1 MNNIQKVFDRKSL
14 RLHRDRASAKIYEYD
29 FLFKVLA
36 ERLSDKLLDVK
47 RSFSMALELG
57 CHQQI
62 LGAAL
67 QSTGKVKNIISC
79 DISEKMMSGINSEK
93 AVVDEEFIP
102 FSKQS
107 FDLVLSSGSFH
118 WVNDAPGSLIQ
129 IRNIIRPD
137 GLILINFFGGRTLCE
152 LRYCLVSAEEQI
164 RGGVTQRVSPFADV
178 KDAGQLMQRAGFSSI
193 VTDSEEVV
201 IRYQEPINLMYDL
214 RGMGETNAI
223 SERSKHFTS
232 SAVIKRACEIYVDQ
246 FGDYE
251 GLSKATFEIITMTGW
266 VESNAT

>member
-67 QSTGKVKNIISC
+67 QSTGKVKRIISC
-79 DISEKMMSGINSEK
+79 DISEKMMSGINSAK

-178 KDAGQLMQRAGFSSI
+178 KDAGQLMQRAGF
-193 VTDSEEVV
+193 
-201 IRYQEPINLMYDL
+201 
-214 RGMGETNAI
+214 
-223 SERSKHFTS
+223 
-232 SAVIKRACEIYVDQ
+232 
-246 FGDYE
+246 
-251 GLSKATFEIITMTGW
+251 
-266 VESNAT
+266 

>member
-67 QSTGKVKNIISC
+67 QSTGKVKSIISC

-137 GLILINFFGGRTLCE
+137 GLILINFFGGRT
-152 LRYCLVSAEEQI
+152 Y
-164 RGGVTQRVSPFADV
+164 
-178 KDAGQLMQRAGFSSI
+178 AGQLMQRAGFSSI

-266 VESNAT
+266 VESNAK